1 MKINEKNLSLFA
13 NSKGSDKEGY
23 LLKRGEVN
31 KNFQKRWFVL
41 KGNLL
46 FYFAQK
52 YDRDPLGMIIL
63 EGCRI
68 EPAEEEIEKYCF
80 QIIFHGN
87 RTYIVSADTQ
97 VAMEMWMKSLST
109 AGYDYMK
116 MMITELQR
124 QLNELDNGNSESK
137 STDAEIVRPPRRNP
151 FNKGA
156 TSTPSSSIDY
166 SSTKAALNDLINF
179 GPPLPPPILDHFALK
194 ENDISFPNKFTDEL
208 NLMPNEDKDFSFL
221 KLHDILGKPILEL
234 NNERRMIKLRG
245 EQPLILL

>member
-1 MKINEKNLSLFA
+1 M
-13 NSKGSDKEGY
+13 
-23 LLKRGEVN
+23 LKRGEVN
-31 KNFQKRWFVL
+31 RNFQKRWFVL

-46 FYFAQK
+46 FYFAQRH
-52 YDRDPLGMIIL
+52 DRDPLGMIIL

-68 EPAEEEIEKYCF
+68 EPAEEEMEKYCL

-87 RTYIVSADTQ
+87 RTYILSADTQ
-97 VAMEMWMKSLST
+97 VAMELWMKSLST

-156 TSTPSSSIDY
+156 SRTASPAPENNNNK
-166 SSTKAALNDLINF
+166 KAALNDLINF
-179 GPPLPPPILDHFALK
+179 GPPLPPPILDHFAMK
-194 ENDISFPNKFTDEL
+194 SNDNSFPVKFTDEL
-208 NLMPNEDKDFSFL
+208 NLMPNDQNDFNFI

-234 NNERRMIKLRG
+234 NDERRMIKLRG
-245 EQPLILL
+245 EEQPLIFL

>member
-1 MKINEKNLSLFA
+1 M
-13 NSKGSDKEGY
+13 
-23 LLKRGEVN
+23 KRGEVN

-46 FYFAQK
+46 FYFAQRHE
-52 YDRDPLGMIIL
+52 RDPLGMIIL

-68 EPAEEEIEKYCF
+68 EPAEEEMEKYCF

-87 RTYIVSADTQ
+87 RTYILSADTQ
-97 VAMEMWMKSLST
+97 LVMELWMKSLST

-124 QLNELDNGNSESK
+124 QLNELDNANLESK

-156 TSTPSSSIDY
+156 TSTAPSTSDNNN
-166 SSTKAALNDLINF
+166 STTSTLNDLINF
-179 GPPLPPPILDHFALK
+179 GPPLPPPILDHFAIK
-194 ENDISFPNKFTDEL
+194 ASDISFPVKFTDEL
-208 NLMPNEDKDFSFL
+208 YLMPKEDKDFNFI
-221 KLHDILGKPILEL
+221 KLHDTLGKPILEL

-245 EQPLILL
+245 EQPLIFL

>member
-1 MKINEKNLSLFA
+1 M
-13 NSKGSDKEGY
+13 
-23 LLKRGEVN
+23 N

-46 FYFAQK
+46 FYFAQRHE
-52 YDRDPLGMIIL
+52 RDPLGMIIL

-68 EPAEEEIEKYCF
+68 EPAEEEMEKYCF

-87 RTYIVSADTQ
+87 RTYVLSADTQ
-97 VAMEMWMKSLST
+97 VAMELWMKSLST

-156 TSTPSSSIDY
+156 TTVSTTTDNPSSIKS
-166 SSTKAALNDLINF
+166 ALNDLINF
-179 GPPLPPPILDHFALK
+179 GPPLPPPILDHF
-194 ENDISFPNKFTDEL
+194 DIKATDVSFPMKSIDEI
-208 NLMPNEDKDFSFL
+208 NLIPNEDSDFNFT

-234 NNERRMIKLRG
+234 NNERRMIKLKG
-245 EQPLILL
+245 EQPLILF

>member
-1 MKINEKNLSLFA
+1 MH
-13 NSKGSDKEGY
+13 
-23 LLKRGEVN
+23 

-46 FYFAQK
+46 FYFAQRHE
-52 YDRDPLGMIIL
+52 RDPLGMIIL

-68 EPAEEEIEKYCF
+68 EPAEEEMEKYCF

-87 RTYIVSADTQ
+87 RTYILSADTQ
-97 VAMEMWMKSLST
+97 VAMELWMKSLST

-137 STDAEIVRPPRRNP
+137 SADSEIVRPPRRNP

-156 TSTPSSSIDY
+156 STA
-166 SSTKAALNDLINF
+166 SSTSENNNSTKSPLNDLINF
-179 GPPLPPPILDHFALK
+179 GPPLPPPILDHFAIK
-194 ENDISFPNKFTDEL
+194 GSDVSFPMKFTDEL
-208 NLMPNEDKDFSFL
+208 NLMPNEDSDFNFI

>member
-1 MKINEKNLSLFA
+1 M
-13 NSKGSDKEGY
+13 
-23 LLKRGEVN
+23 N

-46 FYFAQK
+46 FYFAQRHE
-52 YDRDPLGMIIL
+52 RDPLGMIIL

-68 EPAEEEIEKYCF
+68 EPAEEEVEKYCF

-87 RTYIVSADTQ
+87 RTYVLSADTQ
-97 VAMEMWMKSLST
+97 VTMELWMKSLST

-137 STDAEIVRPPRRNP
+137 STDAEIVRPPRRNL

-156 TSTPSSSIDY
+156 STVPNTTDINSSIK
-166 SSTKAALNDLINF
+166 SALNDLINF
-179 GPPLPPPILDHFALK
+179 GPPLPPPNLDHFNIKAT
-194 ENDISFPNKFTDEL
+194 DVSFPMKSIDEI
-208 NLMPNEDKDFSFL
+208 NLMPNEDSDFNFT

-234 NNERRMIKLRG
+234 NNERRMIKLKG
-245 EQPLILL
+245 EQPLIFF

>member
-1 MKINEKNLSLFA
+1 M
-13 NSKGSDKEGY
+13 
-23 LLKRGEVN
+23 KRGEVN

-46 FYFAQK
+46 FYFAQRHE
-52 YDRDPLGMIIL
+52 RDPLGMIIL

-68 EPAEEEIEKYCF
+68 EPAEEELEKYSF

-87 RTYIVSADTQ
+87 RTYILSADTQ
-97 VAMEMWMKSLST
+97 VAMELWMKSLST

-137 STDAEIVRPPRRNP
+137 SNDAEIVRPPRRNP

-156 TSTPSSSIDY
+156 TSMTPSTSENNN
-166 SSTKAALNDLINF
+166 STKLSPNDLINF
-179 GPPLPPPILDHFALK
+179 GPPLPPPILDHFAIK
-194 ENDISFPNKFTDEL
+194 ASDISFPVKFTDEL
-208 NLMPNEDKDFSFL
+208 NLMPNQDNDFNFI
-221 KLHDILGKPILEL
+221 KLHDKLGKPILEL
-234 NNERRMIKLRG
+234 NNERRMIKLKG
-245 EQPLILL
+245 EQPLILF